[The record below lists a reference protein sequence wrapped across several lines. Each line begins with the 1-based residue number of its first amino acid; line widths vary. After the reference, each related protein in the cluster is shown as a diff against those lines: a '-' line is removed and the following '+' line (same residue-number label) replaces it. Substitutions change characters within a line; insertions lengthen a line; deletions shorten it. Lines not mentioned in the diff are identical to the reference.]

1 MILGN
6 EECYGSHI
14 AISNENPTINIQAA
28 SSQMLKE
35 NDPSSPQSSEIPKKK
50 LAVQSKPSIA
60 TLVCFV
66 SF

>member
-6 EECYGSHI
+6 EECYGSHT
-14 AISNENPTINIQAA
+14 AISNENPTENIQTA
-28 SSQMLKE
+28 SNQMFKE
-35 NDPSSPQSSEIPKKK
+35 SDPSTPQPSEIPKKK

-66 SF
+66 CL

>member
-14 AISNENPTINIQAA
+14 AISNENPTENMQAA
-28 SSQMLKE
+28 STQMFKE
-35 NDPSSPQSSEIPKKK
+35 SDPSATQSSETPKKK

-66 SF
+66 RF

>member
-14 AISNENPTINIQAA
+14 ATSNKNPTENIQTAGN
-28 SSQMLKE
+28 QMFKE
-35 NDPSSPQSSEIPKKK
+35 SDPSATQSSEIP
-50 LAVQSKPSIA
+50 LALQSKPSIA

-66 SF
+66 CF

>member
-14 AISNENPTINIQAA
+14 PISNENPTENIKTA
-28 SSQMLKE
+28 SSQMFKE
-35 NDPSSPQSSEIPKKK
+35 SDKSAPQSSEIPKKK

-60 TLVCFV
+60 ALVCFV
-66 SF
+66 RL